1 MKKLL
6 IVVDYQNDFVNGALG
21 FSGAEKLE
29 GAILDKIAQYHK
41 EGQSVAFT
49 YDTHG
54 KDYLQTQEGRRL
66 PVPHCIRGTQG
77 WELYGGV
84 AWAVRDGDKLF
95 YKSNFGSAELFD
107 YLRYSNF
114 DSIELV
120 GLVSDICVI
129 SNAVLAK
136 TALPEAEVTVDAAC
150 TASFDPDKNKAA
162 LDIMDSLQINVLN
175 R

>member
-1 MKKLL
+1 MRKLL
-6 IVVDYQNDFVNGALG
+6 IVVDYQTDFVNGALG
-21 FSGAEKLE
+21 FPGAEKLE
-29 GAILDKIAQYHK
+29 GAILGKIAQYRQ

-54 KDYLQTQEGRRL
+54 SDYLQTREGRYL
-66 PVPHCIRGTQG
+66 PVPHCLRGTDG

-95 YKSNFGSAELFD
+95 YKPSFGSAELFD
-107 YLRYSNF
+107 YLRCSRF
-114 DSIELV
+114 DSVELV

-136 TALPEAEVTVDAAC
+136 TALPEADITVDAAC

-162 LDIMDSLQINVLN
+162 LDVMESLQINILN